1 MVSSKLKLHRFYF
14 NARDIQKQSFIGV
27 EAAVRTCFSK
37 QVFLKR
43 LAIFTGKHLRWSLL
57 LITLTA
63 KQCFPEYIEK
73 FLRTGVLIE
82 YLRWLLL
89 QVLCKKAAPKN
100 FANFTKTYRYRNPF
114 YQVAG
119 L

>member
-1 MVSSKLKLHRFYF
+1 MVSAKLKLHRFYF
-14 NARDIQKQSFIGV
+14 NGRDIQKQSFIGV

-37 QVFLKR
+37 QVFSKSSQYS
-43 LAIFTGKHLRWSLL
+43 HLRWSIL
-57 LITLTA
+57 LITFTA
-63 KQCFPEYIEK
+63 KQCFPENIEK
-73 FLRTGVLIE
+73 FLRTGVFIE

-100 FANFTKTYRYRNPF
+100 FANFTRTYRYRNPF